1 MAELLAVVRL
11 RGGVKARKEVVET
24 LRMMG
29 LTRVNHCVLLRKGGS
44 EEGMLK
50 KVKDMVTW
58 GEVNKEVLV
67 SLLRKRGRLKGEL
80 PLTEERL
87 GEMGFS
93 SLEELAEALLEG
105 KVRMKDLPDLKKVFR
120 LHPPRGGYRATKKPV
135 GEGGDLGYRGEGI
148 NELLLRMM

>member
-1 MAELLAVVRL
+1 VAELLAVVRL
-11 RGGVKARKEVVET
+11 RGSIKARKEVVDT

-29 LTRVNHCVLLRKGGS
+29 LTRVNHCVLLSKGAS
-44 EEGMLK
+44 EEGMLR

-67 SLLRKRGRLKGEL
+67 SLLRKRGRLKGDL
-80 PLTEERL
+80 PLTEERVR
-87 GEMGFS
+87 ERGFS

-105 KVRMKDLPDLKKVFR
+105 RVRMKDLPDLKKVFR

-135 GEGGDLGYRGEGI
+135 GQGGDLGYRGEGI
-148 NELLLRMM
+148 NELLLRMI